1 MSIDEVLRLLNDA
14 ENVFLRRR
22 QTTSDPAE
30 KAALTGEIAKVRQM
44 RDAVDLGALLGHA
57 AVLGRLSDSIESA
70 VASLRSRPFDAIL
83 GAYQGLLDRIG
94 AVMGDTVRADPPEA
108 AGDGGAVTGPRPVA
122 GPVTEPVAGPVAE
135 PVARPVAG
143 PVADAGGDAARLA
156 GLYAACVIRP
166 ERLAEIDRDHVRA
179 LTGARA
185 TYEAAGGPLGIPWWF
200 VGILHGLE
208 CSFDFGKHLHNG
220 DPLTAR
226 TVREP
231 PGRPRDGSPP
241 FTWLESAFDALRR
254 KRFDGQADWSVG
266 TVLDRFERYNGLGY
280 RTRGLNSPYL
290 WSFSTH
296 WEKGKFVR
304 DGVFDPEAPSSQCGA
319 GVLLKRLEALGI
331 VDPARPLDP
340 AAGSVATLA
349 ARVAAPAAAGSGD
362 FAQAGVPPF
371 ARRTVAAELDFPGD
385 TKRPARDTRTQRRVH
400 RIQEWLSLHGDA
412 TPIDGDFGGGTED
425 AVRRFQARAGLPE
438 TGVADERTWALLTAP
453 MRRALAPLT
462 PRPGETLNAM
472 VLRVGAQ
479 HLAEHPREFTVGGE
493 GNRGAWV
500 RLYMLGAEG
509 KAQLWC
515 AGFVCHIVGQAAEA
529 LGLPTPFPR
538 QVGVD
543 ALVADAKA
551 SGRFIAEADLATP
564 AQRKARVPPGSLFVV
579 RDTATDW
586 THVGIVSEMGMDAFR
601 TIEGNTDSDGSSN
614 GVEATARSR
623 GFAKRDFV
631 LLV

>member
-1 MSIDEVLRLLNDA
+1 MSIDEILRLLNDA
-14 ENVFLRRR
+14 ENAFLRRR
-22 QTTSDPAE
+22 QTTSDAAE
-30 KAALTGEIAKVRQM
+30 KAALTGEIAKIRQM

-70 VASLRSRPFDAIL
+70 VAALRSRPFDAIL

-94 AVMGDTVRADPPEA
+94 AVTGETVRADPPAA
-108 AGDGGAVTGPRPVA
+108 AGDGGAVTGPRPGA
-122 GPVTEPVAGPVAE
+122 GPVAETGPVVEPAAEPVAGPAAAAGSDAE
-135 PVARPVAG
+135 
-143 PVADAGGDAARLA
+143 RLA
-156 GLYAACVIRP
+156 GLYATCVIRP
-166 ERLAEIDRDHVRA
+166 ERVAEIDRDYVRA
-179 LTGARA
+179 LTAGRA

-208 CSFDFGKHLHNG
+208 CSFNFGKHLHNG

-231 PGRPRDGSPP
+231 PGRPRDGAPP
-241 FTWLESAFDALRR
+241 FTWLESAFDALRL
-254 KRFDGQADWSVG
+254 KKFDGQADWSIG

-280 RTRGLNSPYL
+280 RNMGLNSPYL

-296 WEKGKFVR
+296 WEKGKFVA
-304 DGVFDPEAPSSQCGA
+304 DHVFDPEAGSKQCGA

-331 VDPARPLDP
+331 VDPARPRDA

-349 ARVAAPAAAGSGD
+349 ARVSVTAAAGSAG
-362 FAQAGVPPF
+362 FAQAGTPAF
-371 ARRTVAAELDFPGD
+371 ARKTAAAELDFPGD
-385 TKRPARDTRTQRRVH
+385 TARPAKDTRTQRRVH
-400 RIQEWLSLHGDA
+400 RIQEWLNFHGDA

-425 AVRRFQARAGLPE
+425 AVRRFQTGAGLPA
-438 TGVADERTWALLTAP
+438 TGVVDERTWALLTAP
-453 MRRALAPLT
+453 MHRALAPLA
-462 PRPGETLNAM
+462 PLPGETLNAM

-493 GNRGAWV
+493 GNRGMWV
-500 RLYMLGAEG
+500 RLYMLGLEG
-509 KAQLWC
+509 KPQLWC
-515 AGFVCHIVGQAAEA
+515 AGFVSHIVGQAAQA
-529 LGLPTPFPR
+529 LGQEMPFRR

-564 AQRKARVPPGSLFVV
+564 AQRIARVPPGSLFVV
-579 RDTATDW
+579 RDTPSDW
-586 THVGIVSEMGMDAFR
+586 THVGIVAEMGTDAFR
-601 TIEGNTDSDGSSN
+601 TIEGNTDSEGSSN
-614 GVEATARSR
+614 GFEATSRSR
-623 GFAKRDFV
+623 GFGRRDFL